1 LRAPWLFS
9 DDGSEPTTEA
19 SPMKV
24 AAIQMVSTPRVDE
37 NFAVARSLIA
47 QAAAAGA
54 ELVALPEYFCLMG
67 EQDSDKLAIAE
78 PLADAT
84 PPGTPST
91 PMQHVLAETA
101 REFGVWLIA
110 GTLPIRTPDSDKVH
124 NALLVYDPQGVR
136 VARYDKI
143 HLFCFDDGQRRYDEG
158 ATLLAG
164 NEAVAVDVTARNGE
178 VWRVGLGICYDLRF
192 PELFRQL
199 GAEQPLDL
207 IVLPAAFTDTTGR
220 AHWELLLRARAV
232 ENLCHVLAPAQGGVH
247 ENGRRTFGHAMAVG
261 PWGEVIAVLSEGP
274 GVVLADLAKD
284 KQNKVRSQLPALT
297 HRVL

>member
-1 LRAPWLFS
+1 
-9 DDGSEPTTEA
+9 
-19 SPMKV
+19 MKV

-78 PLADAT
+78 PLTDAT
-84 PPGTPST
+84 TPGTPST

-284 KQNKVRSQLPALT
+284 KQNKVRSQLPALS